1 MGMDASTFAKIL
13 DWIVITQPTSEKGN
27 DEDDEEEDGLDYDM
41 FIEKFLE
48 MRANYIR
55 KKQDIGT
62 DSRQDEK
69 ESAAKFEDE
78 YYASLVE

>member
-1 MGMDASTFAKIL
+1 MLHNKKFEKVFEDMGMDASTFAKIL

-48 MRANYIR
+48 M
-55 KKQDIGT
+55 
-62 DSRQDEK
+62 DEEK
-69 ESAAKFEDE
+69 VTTYLHIHTS
-78 YYASLVE
+78 